1 MSEVFHD
8 FQVHHLYLC
17 ALVIFICF
25 ATILIAMTIDL
36 IAGIQKAKELHIAR
50 TSTGLKKTC
59 DKAKKYFPTFG
70 IASLMDVATCII
82 SPFPLFAIA
91 WTVYL
96 LLCEFKSIREKAYE
110 KAEIRK
116 QDRTMQVILENKDEI
131 AKAVVEIMKE
141 ERKKGGDNEDN
152 QSATNTGNAECR
164 QQGRHLSSNHQRMGR
179 AFPHQYSFANGALPR
194 TDCPR
199 IR

>member
-25 ATILIAMTIDL
+25 ATILIAMTIDM
-36 IAGIQKAKELHIAR
+36 IAGIQKAKELHVAR

-70 IASLMDVATCII
+70 IASLMDVATCVI

-110 KAEIRK
+110 KAEIRN
-116 QDRTMQVILENKDEI
+116 QERTMKVILENKEDI
-131 AKAVVEIMKE
+131 AKTLIQLLNQEQKE
-141 ERKKGGDNEDN
+141 VGEKDENN
-152 QSATNTGNAECR
+152 
-164 QQGRHLSSNHQRMGR
+164 
-179 AFPHQYSFANGALPR
+179 
-194 TDCPR
+194 
-199 IR
+199 